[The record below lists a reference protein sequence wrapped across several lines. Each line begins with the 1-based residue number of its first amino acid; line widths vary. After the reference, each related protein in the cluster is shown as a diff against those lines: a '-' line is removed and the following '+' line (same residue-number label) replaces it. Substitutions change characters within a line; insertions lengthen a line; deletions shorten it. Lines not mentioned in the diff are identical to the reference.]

1 MLDLPEDVSN
11 KKYISNEPEAVG
23 VIGQGDIPV
32 ADYTEVKPPI
42 YEAKKVFEKPAIKKN
57 KVKNPRKSIFTRENL
72 TKLTK
77 FLKQKWFNFKTV
89 QYPAIYTKIYDLY
102 YFELVPYRPIDL
114 ALKGLILLTILI
126 ILFIVLIILL
136 ELLRLIF

>member
-1 MLDLPEDVSN
+1 MFDLPEDVSN

-23 VIGQGDIPV
+23 VSGQEDIPV
-32 ADYTEVKPPI
+32 VDYTEVKPPT
-42 YEAKKVFEKPAIKKN
+42 YETKKVVEKPVIKKN
-57 KVKNPRKSIFTRENL
+57 KVKIPRKSIFTRENL
-72 TKLTK
+72 AKLTK
-77 FLKQKWFNFKTV
+77 FLKEKWFNFKTV
-89 QYPAIYTKIYDLY
+89 QYPAIYAKIYDLY

-126 ILFIVLIILL
+126 IVFIVLIILL